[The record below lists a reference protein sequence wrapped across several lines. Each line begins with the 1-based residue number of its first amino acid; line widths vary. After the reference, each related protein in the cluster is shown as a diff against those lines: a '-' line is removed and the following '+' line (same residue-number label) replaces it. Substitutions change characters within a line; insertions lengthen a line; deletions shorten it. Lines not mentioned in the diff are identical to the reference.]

1 MAKKRKASRPSS
13 SKSKKKKSAKTPA
26 RRAAVR
32 KPRTGLE
39 SSKKVDFRPLKTQI
53 RAHIERLGKTK
64 DQSPAVVNALRS
76 LQQLSETL
84 SVECSPSMIIPTS

>member
-1 MAKKRKASRPSS
+1 VAKKRKASRPSS
-13 SKSKKKKSAKTPA
+13 SKSKKKKSAKKPA
-26 RRAAVR
+26 RAAVT

-39 SSKKVDFRPLKTQI
+39 SSKEVDFRPLKMQI
-53 RAHIERLGKTK
+53 RAHIDRLGKAK
-64 DQSPAVVNALRS
+64 DQTPAVTNALRS